1 MKLNFYSGRHL
12 RRGNTW
18 SPRSQVTNQVRP
30 KSHDDH
36 LGPRG
41 LSICCSFHFF
51 LLLLPSSFNALK
63 LAHYSLL
70 YFQILFFFFLKKTQK
85 FRSFSGSKI
94 QPKIGNVAFIFLK
107 IQIFLLF
114 FFTKLKSSNE
124 FSRKSGPTRWPAA
137 SWRDRCAPQRP
148 DVQTFFCVTLI
159 RPDVFIIF
167 NFPSINSFLQTKKKN
182 NFSNFVQNLH
192 KFAWN
197 R

>member
-30 KSHDDH
+30 NSHDDH

-70 YFQILFFFFLKKTQK
+70 YFQIFFFFKPKNFVHFPVPK
-85 FRSFSGSKI
+85 FRQKSATSRSFFTKF
-94 QPKIGNVAFIFLK
+94 KFL
-107 IQIFLLF
+107 FCFF

-167 NFPSINSFLQTKKKN
+167 NFPSINSFLQTKKKKQL
-182 NFSNFVQNLH
+182 FQFRS
-192 KFAWN
+192 KFA
-197 R
+197 

>member
-30 KSHDDH
+30 NSHDDH

-70 YFQILFFFFLKKTQK
+70 YFQILFFFFFKKNQK
-85 FRSFSGSKI
+85 FRSFSGSQNSAKNRQRRVHFFKNSNFFVVFFYKI
-94 QPKIGNVAFIFLK
+94 KIVERILQKIGSDALAGRQLARSLRPSAAGCSNIFLCDPHPPGRVHHL
-107 IQIFLLF
+107 QF
-114 FFTKLKSSNE
+114 
-124 FSRKSGPTRWPAA
+124 
-137 SWRDRCAPQRP
+137 
-148 DVQTFFCVTLI
+148 
-159 RPDVFIIF
+159 
-167 NFPSINSFLQTKKKN
+167 SIN
-182 NFSNFVQNLH
+182 
-192 KFAWN
+192 
-197 R
+197 